1 MAKPAVFEPVI
12 RKALTAAGADG
23 VSIPDL
29 AEQAGCSHQQAY
41 KVIEKLKATGEVEKV
56 EGRKSATGGGLMRL
70 VGAGSADGRGKVTKA
85 NKGQGVEGT
94 AAGATA
100 GRLELD
106 RLEVAHSTAPAPVLG
121 EVFEVV
127 ELRKHGQAVEFV
139 LEGQSG
145 ARVTVT
151 AE

>member
-12 RKALTAAGADG
+12 RKVLTAAGADG

-70 VGAGSADGRGKVTKA
+70 VGAGGRGRSTKA
-85 NKGQGVEGT
+85 SKGQGGEV
-94 AAGATA
+94 A